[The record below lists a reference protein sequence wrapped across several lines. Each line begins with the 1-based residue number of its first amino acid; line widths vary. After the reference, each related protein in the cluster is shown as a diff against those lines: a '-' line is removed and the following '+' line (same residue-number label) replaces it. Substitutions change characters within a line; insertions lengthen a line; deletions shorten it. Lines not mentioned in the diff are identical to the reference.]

1 MTSDAT
7 GLGMF
12 LIHAGIVLGIL
23 ANLVIVIRGFRNGK
37 DKR

>member
-1 MTSDAT
+1 MTRDPT

-12 LIHAGIVLGIL
+12 MIHAGIVLGIL

-37 DKR
+37 SKP